1 MEEITL
7 ETQVLLNKIYR
18 DFFLT
23 LRSSWF
29 KKHKNSDLLEFCCR
43 LTDWLEN
50 FPSEPI
56 IEELE
61 WNLNGYITTVESNLD
76 YFESLPL
83 EVEVTYTKQII
94 EIKKFMRGEFE
105 K

>member
-1 MEEITL
+1 MENQTEG
-7 ETQVLLNKIYR
+7 TQVILNKIYR

-50 FPSEPI
+50 FPTEPI

-61 WNLNGYITTVESNLD
+61 WNLNGYIATVQSTLD
-76 YFESLPL
+76 FFQSLPL
-83 EVEVTYTKQII
+83 DK
-94 EIKKFMRGEFE
+94 
-105 K
+105 